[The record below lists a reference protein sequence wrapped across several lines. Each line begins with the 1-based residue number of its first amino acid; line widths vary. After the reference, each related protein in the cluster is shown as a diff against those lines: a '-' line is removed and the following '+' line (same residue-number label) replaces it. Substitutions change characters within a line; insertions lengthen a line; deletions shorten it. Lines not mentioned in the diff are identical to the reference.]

1 MGKGDKHMKFLQN
14 IKVRTKLFILTLP
27 LMACIIAAV
36 IFTAVQIDRTEEHVT
51 SLYYDTLYQV
61 NSALV
66 NADRD
71 FYQSMIAATQYY
83 DLKNGYTDL
92 PTQLLPPY
100 LIQKWN
106 SFDENRVQVVDN
118 VRAAVEI
125 AQTNDELY
133 TVIQADDGLTFA
145 EAYEKFEKGYSAW
158 EAAFDLKENTGS
170 WVDYND
176 RFSSTRAVLND
187 MQLITE
193 TWATQEHEA
202 LERENAATIR
212 NSAIVFG
219 LLIVLLAVLAVIIS
233 KHITQS
239 IIEITDKMDRLAEGR
254 LDVEFPV
261 VEQIGKD
268 EVGQMLRSAKQVAEK
283 FREVIE
289 KAKRMS
295 EDLTGAGTNLSGS
308 ASQAASS
315 SGQVTNA
322 VTEISKGAAAQAE
335 SVENA
340 AGDTDDIGNN
350 IESIAAD
357 VHQMD
362 QYAAEMQ
369 ASCDQAMDALNVLM
383 KHSEEVT
390 RSVKDIGDTISSTND
405 SVKVISEFTQAIADI
420 ASETNLLSLN
430 ASIEAARAGEAGR
443 GFAVVADEIR
453 QLADQSNTSAE
464 KIRAIVD
471 KLLLD
476 SKASVTVLSQLNE
489 SFKVQ
494 EAQLDSTKTD
504 MENMSVN
511 VSSVR
516 ETSGN
521 ISGRISSLTGAKNN
535 LTAVISDL
543 SAISEE
549 NAASSQETNAS
560 MEELNAT
567 FSLISDSASKLQ
579 ELAQELADT
588 ISYFKV

>member
-1 MGKGDKHMKFLQN
+1 MKILQN

-27 LMACIIAAV
+27 LMVCIIAAV
-36 IFTAVQIDRTEEHVT
+36 IFTAVQISRTEEHVT

-61 NSALV
+61 NSSLV

-71 FYQSMIAATQYY
+71 FYQAMIAATQYY

-92 PTQLLPPY
+92 PAQLLPPY

-106 SFDENRVQVVDN
+106 SFDENRVQVVDS

-125 AQTNDELY
+125 AKTNEELY
-133 TVIQADDGLTFA
+133 TVIQADDGLTFE
-145 EAYEKFEKGYSAW
+145 EAYEKFEKGYNAW

-176 RFSSTRAVLND
+176 RFGTARAVLND

-193 TWATQEHEA
+193 TWAEQEHEA

-212 NSAIVFG
+212 NSAIIFG
-219 LLIVLLAVLAVIIS
+219 LLIVLLAVLAMIVS

-239 IIEITDKMDRLAEGR
+239 IVEITDKMDRLAEGR
-254 LDVEFPV
+254 LDVEFPI
-261 VEQIGKD
+261 VENIGKD
-268 EVGQMLRSAKQVAEK
+268 EIGQMLGSAKQVAEK

-295 EDLTGAGTNLSGS
+295 EELTAAGTNLSDS
-308 ASQAASS
+308 ASQAATA
-315 SGQVTNA
+315 SGQVTDA
-322 VTEISKGAAAQAE
+322 VTEISKGAVAQAE

-340 AGDTDDIGNN
+340 AGDTDGIGVN
-350 IESIAAD
+350 IESIASD
-357 VHQMD
+357 VQEMD
-362 QYAAEMQ
+362 RFANEMQ
-369 ASCDQAMDALNVLM
+369 ASCDQAMDALSVLM
-383 KHSEEVT
+383 RHSEEVT
-390 RSVKDIGDTISSTND
+390 RSVKDVGDTIASTND
-405 SVKVISEFTQAIADI
+405 SVKGISEFTQAIADI

-464 KIRAIVD
+464 NIRAIVD
-471 KLLLD
+471 KLLQD
-476 SKASVTVLSQLNE
+476 SAASVTVLSKLNE

-494 EAQLDSTKTD
+494 EAQLDSTKND

-549 NAASSQETNAS
+549 NAASTQETNAS

>member
-1 MGKGDKHMKFLQN
+1 M
-14 IKVRTKLFILTLP
+14 LTIP
-27 LMACIIAAV
+27 LMVCIIAAV
-36 IFTAVQIDRTEEHVT
+36 VFAAIQIDRTEEHVT
-51 SLYYDTLYQV
+51 NLYYDTLYQV
-61 NSALV
+61 NSSLV

-71 FYQSMIAATQYY
+71 FYQAMLSATKYY

-92 PTQLLPPY
+92 PMQLLPPY
-100 LIQKWN
+100 LIQYWN
-106 SFDENRVQVVDN
+106 SFDENRVEAVEN

-125 AQTNDELY
+125 ARTNDELY
-133 TVIQADDGLTFA
+133 SVIQADDGLTFE
-145 EAYEKFEKGYSAW
+145 EAYEKFERGYTAW
-158 EAAFDLKENTGS
+158 EGAFDIKENTGS

-193 TWATQEHEA
+193 QWALQEHEA
-202 LERENAATIR
+202 LEKQNAATIR
-212 NSAIVFG
+212 NSAVVFG
-219 LLIVLLAVLAVIIS
+219 VLIILLAVFAGIVS
-233 KHITQS
+233 RHITGS
-239 IIEITDKMDRLAEGR
+239 IQEITDKMDRLAEGR
-254 LDVEFPV
+254 LDVEFPADA
-261 VEQIGKD
+261 QIGRD
-268 EVGQMLRSAKQVAEK
+268 EVGKMMSSAKQVAQK

-308 ASQAASS
+308 ASQAAVS

-350 IESIAAD
+350 IESIASD

-362 QYAAEMQ
+362 QYATEMQ
-369 ASCDQAMDALNVLM
+369 ESCDQAMNALNVLM

-390 RSVKDIGDTISSTND
+390 RSVKDIGDTIASTND

-464 KIRAIVD
+464 KIRTIVD

-494 EAQLDSTKTD
+494 EAQLDSTKND
-504 MENMSVN
+504 MEHMSVN

-516 ETSGN
+516 QTSGN

-535 LTAVISDL
+535 LTSVISDL

-549 NAASSQETNAS
+549 NAASTQETNAS

-567 FSLISDSASKLQ
+567 FSLISGSASRLQ